1 MIMSQKKNTK
11 DKKNKR
17 DKKNTKETKNTGDKG
32 NTKNTEDKGVI
43 NLECVEGGR
52 LEMGERHV
60 VVLLHVLPREL
71 SVVVVVDKDFKGVQ
85 VEAGAVV
92 VVVDV
97 VVDVFVFVVVV
108 GGVEDTR
115 VTTAVPPE
123 SEAVFPKITDV
134 TLQSGC
140 CDVIMGIIV
149 KDVRSGSDCRR
160 VDEVDVVAVEE
171 WMEWMWWL

>member
-1 MIMSQKKNTK
+1 
-11 DKKNKR
+11 
-17 DKKNTKETKNTGDKG
+17 
-32 NTKNTEDKGVI
+32 
-43 NLECVEGGR
+43 
-52 LEMGERHV
+52 MGERHV

-92 VVVDV
+92 VVVNIVAVVVDV

-134 TLQSGC
+134 TLQSWC
-140 CDVIMGIIV
+140 CDVIMGIVV